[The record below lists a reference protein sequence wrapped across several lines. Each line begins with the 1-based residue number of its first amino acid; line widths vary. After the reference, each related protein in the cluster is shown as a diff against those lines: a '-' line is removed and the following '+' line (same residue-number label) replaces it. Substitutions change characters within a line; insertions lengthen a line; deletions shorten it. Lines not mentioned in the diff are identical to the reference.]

1 MPRRFSAAFIFTPR
15 HSVDKTR
22 RSFKEKIVAW
32 IDINEYQFPQGWTQP
47 ESAEQL
53 AKNRCEQLER
63 GGILFFKTPPF
74 DLPEADRQFLLGQR
88 QSGFKGHKNISYRP
102 LTNELRGA
110 AAGESPEDAGRL
122 TDIMKRYSQ
131 QVTGFVDRFLLPY
144 AKHRVLDFA
153 SYRPIEEQNRD
164 LPLHKRNDLAH
175 VDAFP
180 TRPTNGGRIL
190 RVFTNINPVENR
202 VWETTDPF
210 DVIAPKF
217 AADAGLEELTAP
229 TAMRRVVSGLAP
241 ILKTVVKGVD
251 RSPYDRFML
260 RFHDYLKENQEYQT
274 KYPKVRTE
282 FPPNSA
288 WLVYTDTVPHA
299 VLSGKFALEQ
309 TFIIPVK
316 AMVAPSTAP
325 IKVLESLVGRGLSN

>member
-1 MPRRFSAAFIFTPR
+1 MP
-15 HSVDKTR
+15 
-22 RSFKEKIVAW
+22 W
-32 IDINEYQFPQGWTQP
+32 IDVEQYQYPHGWTEP
-47 ESAEQL
+47 SIAEQI
-53 AKNRCEQLER
+53 ARDNCEKLER
-63 GGILFFKTPPF
+63 GGILFFRNPPF

-102 LTNELRGA
+102 NTDELRGT
-110 AAGESPEDAGRL
+110 AAGESAEDAKKL
-122 TDIMKRYSQ
+122 TEIMRRYSQ
-131 QVTGFVDRFLLPY
+131 NVTAFVDSFLLPY
-144 AKHRVLDFA
+144 ALHRILDYA

-180 TRPTNGGRIL
+180 TRPTHGGRIL

-217 AADAGLEELTAP
+217 ADQAGLKQIASPSPLQR
-229 TAMRRVVSGLAP
+229 MVSGLAP
-241 ILKTVVKGVD
+241 MLKTVGMKGVD

-260 RFHDYLKENQEYQT
+260 RFHDWLKENREYQT
-274 KYPKVRTE
+274 RYPKQRTE
-282 FPPNSA
+282 FPPNSV

-316 AMVAPSTAP
+316 AMVAPQTSP
-325 IKVLESLVGRGLSN
+325 IRVLESLCGRGLAN